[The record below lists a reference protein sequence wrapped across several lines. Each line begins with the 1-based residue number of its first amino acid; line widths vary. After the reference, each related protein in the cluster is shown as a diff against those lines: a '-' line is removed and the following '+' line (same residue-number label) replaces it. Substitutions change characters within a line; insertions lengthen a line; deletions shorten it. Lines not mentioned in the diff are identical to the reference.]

1 MLKYNIVIEHAALR
15 HIEFFK
21 KNYKVIAKKIHALL
35 LDIVKTP
42 FVGIGKPEALKF
54 ELTGYWSRRITQE
67 HRLVYKLRQNEI
79 VVISCRYHY

>member
-1 MLKYNIVIEHAALR
+1 MLKYNIVIEQAALR

-21 KNYKVIAKKIHALL
+21 KNDKVIAKKIHALL
-35 LDIVKTP
+35 LDIAKTP
-42 FVGIGKPEALKF
+42 FVGIGKLEALKF